1 MEDVIKENFGM
12 EIRSMKMLASIML
25 ILGLIAL
32 FFPVMIAGI
41 VVFMIAF
48 ILILMGGM
56 FLSLAVYGE
65 ENEKNWL
72 TWVKAFVMLG
82 IGVLMLTNAQASA
95 AVIALLLGIFFFAVA
110 FIVILIAYDLHP
122 QKGWHLFFMDGII
135 AILLAIIIFVGW
147 PEESAVLLGLLLGV
161 DLIVEGI
168 TIMVIASHYERNIRD
183 TEV

>member
-1 MEDVIKENFGM
+1 MEDVIKEKLGM
-12 EIRSMKMLASIML
+12 EIKSMKMLATVML

-56 FLSLAVYGE
+56 YLSLAIYGE
-65 ENEKNWL
+65 ENEKNWI
-72 TWVKAFVMLG
+72 TWVKAFVILG
-82 IGVLMLTNAQASA
+82 IGLLMLTNAQASA
-95 AVIALLLGIFFFAVA
+95 AAIALLLGIFFFAAA
-110 FIVILIAYDLHP
+110 FMVMLISYDLYP
-122 QKGWHLFFMDGII
+122 EKGWHLFFMDGII
-135 AILLAIIIFVGW
+135 AILLAIIIFIGW
-147 PEESAVLLGLLLGV
+147 PEQSAVLLGLLLGV

-168 TIMVIASHYERNIRD
+168 TIMVIASHYEKNMTE